1 MHPTSQLL
9 SRNAAWTRLLVLADR
24 RVMLMLAL
32 GFSSGLPLLLV
43 LGTFSARLAFSDID
57 VKTIGLFSYLA
68 LPYSLKFLWAPA
80 VDKLDP
86 PILASWLGRRRA
98 WMVLSQLCVA
108 LALTLMAFADPER
121 HLALLGLGAFLVAF
135 SAATQDVVIDGWRI
149 DAAGTEMQGVMAATS
164 NLGYRLALIAAGA
177 GALVLAQWA
186 GWTAAYLT
194 MASLMSV
201 GLLAALVAPIS
212 DRKPAIQSE
221 GSPASASP
229 ARWSFRRGIIEPVAD
244 LYDRLGPRLWAI
256 LLMVALYRMPDFVSG
271 VMANPLYRTVGYSLA
286 EIAAVTK
293 LYGIWV
299 GIFAS
304 FVAGW
309 AITRFGL
316 YPAFV
321 AGGALAAASH
331 LSLSWLSYGPPEV
344 WRLTVAISID
354 NFGGGFAGT
363 ALIAYMSGL
372 TGAGFAASQ
381 YALLSSLYALP
392 GKLVA
397 GSAGFVVAAF
407 GFPAF
412 FALTAMIGVPVMIL
426 CLLFGRTSTEG
437 HLEPASPTADAGSD
451 VEIKPA

>member
-1 MHPTSQLL
+1 
-9 SRNAAWTRLLVLADR
+9 
-24 RVMLMLAL
+24 
-32 GFSSGLPLLLV
+32 
-43 LGTFSARLAFSDID
+43 
-57 VKTIGLFSYLA
+57 
-68 LPYSLKFLWAPA
+68 
-80 VDKLDP
+80 
-86 PILASWLGRRRA
+86 
-98 WMVLSQLCVA
+98 
-108 LALTLMAFADPER
+108 MAFADPER

-149 DAAGTEMQGVMAATS
+149 DAAGTEMQGVLAATS
-164 NLGYRLALIAAGA
+164 NLGYRLALNVVAGA

-186 GWTAAYLT
+186 GWTVAYLT

-201 GLLAALVAPIS
+201 GLLAALTAPTS

>member
-1 MHPTSQLL
+1 
-9 SRNAAWTRLLVLADR
+9 
-24 RVMLMLAL
+24 
-32 GFSSGLPLLLV
+32 
-43 LGTFSARLAFSDID
+43 
-57 VKTIGLFSYLA
+57 
-68 LPYSLKFLWAPA
+68 
-80 VDKLDP
+80 
-86 PILASWLGRRRA
+86 
-98 WMVLSQLCVA
+98 MVLSQACVA
-108 LALTLMAFADPER
+108 AALTLMAFADSAN
-121 HLALLGLGAFLVAF
+121 HLAFLGLGAFLVAF

-149 DAAGTEMQGVMAATS
+149 DAVGTEMQGVMAATS
-164 NLGYRLALIAAGA
+164 NLGYRLALITAGA

-186 GWTAAYLT
+186 GWTTAYLT
-194 MASLMSV
+194 MAALMSV
-201 GLLAALVAPIS
+201 GIIAALAAPVIEHKTSSGVLKA
-212 DRKPAIQSE
+212 
-221 GSPASASP
+221 PASTARPAS
-229 ARWSFRRGIIEPVAD
+229 WWRGRALVEPVAD
-244 LYDRLGPRLWAI
+244 LYCRLGPRLWAI

-271 VMANPLYRTVGYSLA
+271 VMANPLYKTVGYSLT

-309 AITRFGL
+309 AIARFGL
-316 YPAFV
+316 YPTFV
-321 AGGALAAASH
+321 VGGALSAASH
-331 LSLSWLSYGPPEV
+331 LSLSWLAYGSPEV

-407 GFPAF
+407 GFPIF
-412 FALTAMIGVPVMIL
+412 FALTAAIGIPVVLL
-426 CLLFGRTSTEG
+426 CLIFGRTVPDSEA
-437 HLEPASPTADAGSD
+437 EPPQPTYTADAD
-451 VEIKPA
+451 AEARPA

>member
-1 MHPTSQLL
+1 
-9 SRNAAWTRLLVLADR
+9 
-24 RVMLMLAL
+24 MLAL

-43 LGTFSARLAFSDID
+43 LGTFSARLAFSDVD

-68 LPYSLKFLWAPA
+68 LPYSLKFLWAPV

-86 PILASWLGRRRA
+86 PVLTPWLGRRRA

-108 LALTLMAFADPER
+108 AALTLMAFADSGQ
-121 HLALLGLGAFLVAF
+121 HLAFLGLGAFLVAF

-164 NLGYRLALIAAGA
+164 NLGYRLALITAGA
-177 GALVLAQWA
+177 GALVLAHWA
-186 GWTAAYLT
+186 GWTAAYLA
-194 MASLMSV
+194 MAALMSI
-201 GLLAALVAPIS
+201 GILAALAAPIIE
-212 DRKPAIQSE
+212 RKAKAAPSE
-221 GSPASASP
+221 SSAAP
-229 ARWSFRRGIIEPVAD
+229 RPTGWSIRRALVEPVAE
-244 LYDRLGPRLWAI
+244 LHGRLGPRLWAI

-271 VMANPLYRTVGYSLA
+271 VMANPLYKAVGYSLP

-293 LYGIWV
+293 LYGVWV

-309 AITRFGL
+309 AIARFGL
-316 YPAFV
+316 YPTFV
-321 AGGALAAASH
+321 VGGALAAASN
-331 LSLSWLSYGPPEV
+331 LSFSWLSFSSPEV
-344 WRLTVAISID
+344 WRLTFAISVD
-354 NFGGGFAGT
+354 NFAGGFAGT

-407 GFPAF
+407 GFPVF
-412 FALTAMIGVPVMIL
+412 FALTAAIGFPVVLL
-426 CLLFGRTSTEG
+426 CIFMGRTI
-437 HLEPASPTADAGSD
+437 SD
-451 VEIKPA
+451 KAAELSKPAAAAVKPA